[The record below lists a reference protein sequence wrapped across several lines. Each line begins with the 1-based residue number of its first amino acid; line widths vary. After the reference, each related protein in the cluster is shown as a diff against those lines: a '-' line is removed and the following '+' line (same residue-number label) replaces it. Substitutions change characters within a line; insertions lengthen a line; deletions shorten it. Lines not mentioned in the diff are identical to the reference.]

1 MRFWP
6 ALLLALAHPLL
17 AQEVSESVAVAKD
30 GSRTMTHEILIAAPR
45 EEVWRAVG
53 TVEGW
58 AEWAVPVARPIEG
71 TARFETSYDPAA
83 EPGSPQTIEQE
94 WLEREMPNRV
104 VFRTTRTPAGFPNA
118 ETYLKIVSTF
128 ELEARGPE
136 ETLLRLVSSPY
147 PPDEAGD
154 ALLDFFQQGNA
165 YTLDL
170 LGQYFA
176 ERQKAPQSSL
186 PATP

>member
-17 AQEVSESVAVAKD
+17 AQEVSESVAVTEN

-104 VFRTTRTPAGFPNA
+104 VFRTTRTRQAFPMPKPISKSSAPSNW
-118 ETYLKIVSTF
+118 K
-128 ELEARGPE
+128 RGV
-136 ETLLRLVSSPY
+136 RKRRCCASSV
-147 PPDEAGD
+147 PPI
-154 ALLDFFQQGNA
+154 
-165 YTLDL
+165 
-170 LGQYFA
+170 
-176 ERQKAPQSSL
+176 RQTKR
-186 PATP
+186 ATPC